1 MCTTT
6 GNTAINDAKFITRPN
21 DRYAICDNATTE
33 LQCTTTF
40 LSMYFNKFPETLL
53 IDGVI

>member
-40 LSMYFNKFPETLL
+40 LSIYFNKFPETLL